1 MSGAQ
6 HGTARGGM
14 AMADL
19 DQSMTILDPKIRQ
32 SILKFVNRSA
42 AEPPSF
48 VSRQVTEARRF
59 YLNLNPPPGH
69 KLTVVCGG
77 WESCAAD
84 YRIERADFPF
94 LCVEFVA
101 GGAGTL
107 AIGGKAWPLRRGA
120 VFAYG
125 PGCGHR
131 IESDPADP
139 LRKYFVDFT
148 GREGMALL
156 RAAGLSPGSFR
167 SAGNPDEV
175 GQAFEQLLDTGKRAG
190 PQAARIAALQAEIL
204 LCTLAESVVPGGG
217 GEQSYQTYLKCRTC
231 IEERFLELGTAAQVA
246 AACHVSP
253 AYLSRLFSL
262 HGHETPY
269 HALLRCRMRHAA
281 ALLDSGQSI
290 VREVAEALRLD
301 PFHFSRVFKRV
312 HGVSPAEFLRR
323 RG

>member
-1 MSGAQ
+1 MPDF
-6 HGTARGGM
+6 RRC
-14 AMADL
+14 
-19 DQSMTILDPKIRQ
+19 MTILDPCFRR
-32 SILKFVNRSA
+32 SILFVMDRPA
-42 AEPPSF
+42 LEPPSF

-59 YLNLNPPPGH
+59 YLNLKPSIGH
-69 KLTVVCGG
+69 GLTVACGG
-77 WESCAAD
+77 WESCAPD
-84 YRIERADFPF
+84 FRVERADFPF

-101 GGAGTL
+101 GGSGSLFLAG
-107 AIGGKAWPLRRGA
+107 KDWPLRRGV
-120 VFAYG
+120 VFSYG

-139 LRKYFVDFT
+139 LEKYFLDFS
-148 GREGMALL
+148 GRAGGEGL
-156 RAAGLSPGSFR
+156 RAAGLVPGSCR
-167 SAGNPDEV
+167 GAGDPDGVER
-175 GQAFEQLLDTGKRAG
+175 AFEQVLEAGDHRG

-204 LCTLAESVVPGGG
+204 LLTLAESMVAGGG
-217 GEQSYQTYLKCRTC
+217 REQSYQTFLKCRGC
-231 IEERFLELGTAAQVA
+231 IEERFLEFSTAAEVA

-281 ALLDSGQSI
+281 VLLDGGRMI
-290 VREVAEALRLD
+290 VREVAESLGLD
-301 PFHFSRVFKRV
+301 AFHFSRVFKRV